1 MNTTETITLGPG
13 PATLDVL
20 RRPFEGP
27 VRVTLDDGWRQ
38 RVAAGRDVI
47 ERSIAAN
54 RVVYGVNTGF
64 GKLADRLISPED
76 VVELQHRLIRSHQ
89 VGVGPLLPDRV
100 VRAILLLKVLCLFQ
114 GYSAVRP
121 SVLELL
127 VGMLEA
133 DILPCVPAQGSV
145 GASGDLAP
153 LAHLTAGLLGQ
164 GEVRVNGEMKA
175 SADALAQA
183 GLQPLELGAKE
194 AIALINGTQVST
206 ALALCGLFSAE
217 RALRAA
223 LLAGALSTEAINGN
237 IEPFDERIHR
247 VRRQAGQQAVG
258 TALAQLVAGS
268 QILSAPGPRRTQDM
282 YSFRCQPQVV
292 GAALDLLRYAGDVL
306 EREAN
311 AVSDNPLVFADAD
324 VVLSGGNFHAQ
335 PVAFAAD
342 TIALALCEIGSI
354 SERRQFVLNDPA
366 LSGLPAFLTR
376 VAGLNSGMTM
386 VQVTSAALVAENQ
399 TRATPGS
406 VGNVPTVS
414 SQEDHVSMATHTAR
428 RLLEMAA
435 NATQIVANELVM
447 ASQGVEFRLPSSPGP
462 ASARVYSVVRELSPT
477 LDDDRRLS
485 GELEAVAAAIAAGR
499 FDDLV
504 EIETL
509 RGLGQQRATP

>member
-1 MNTTETITLGPG
+1 MTTADTITLGPG
-13 PATLDVL
+13 PAGLEVL
-20 RRPFEGP
+20 RRPFESPIRVALDEGFHD
-27 VRVTLDDGWRQ
+27 RVT
-38 RVAAGRDVI
+38 AGRLVI
-47 ERSIAAN
+47 ERSIAAKD
-54 RVVYGVNTGF
+54 VIYGVNTGF
-64 GKLADRLISPED
+64 GKLADRSISPED
-76 VVELQHRLIRSHQ
+76 VIELQHRLIRSHQ
-89 VGVGPLLPDRV
+89 VGVGELLPDAV
-100 VRAILLLKVLCLFQ
+100 VRSILLLKILCLFQ

-121 SVLELL
+121 AVVELL
-127 VGMLEA
+127 AGLLES

-153 LAHLTAGLLGQ
+153 LAHLTAAMLGQ
-164 GEVRVNGEMKA
+164 GQVRVGGEVRA
-175 SADALAQA
+175 AAQALAEA
-183 GLQPLELGAKE
+183 GLQPLELAAKE

-206 ALALCGLFSAE
+206 ALALSGLFAAE

-223 LLAGALSTEAINGN
+223 LLAGALSTEAIDGN
-237 IEPFDERIHR
+237 TEPFDARIHR
-247 VRRQAGQQAVG
+247 VRRQPGQQVVAAV
-258 TALAQLVAGS
+258 LAELVLGS
-268 QILSAPGPRRTQDM
+268 EILSAPATRRTQDM

-292 GAALDLLRYAGDVL
+292 GAALDLLRNAADVL

-311 AVSDNPLVFADAD
+311 AVSDNPLVFADDD

-342 TIALALCEIGSI
+342 IIALALCEIGAI

-428 RLLEMAA
+428 RLREMAA
-435 NATQIVANELVM
+435 NTTQIVANELVM
-447 ASQGVEFRLPSSPGP
+447 AAQGVEFRAPLQP
-462 ASARVYSVVRELSPT
+462 AAGTARAHRLVRELSPP
-477 LDDDRRLS
+477 LADDRPLS
-485 GELEAVAAAIAAGR
+485 DELRAVAVAIAAGR
-499 FDDLV
+499 FDALIDTGILP
-504 EIETL
+504 
-509 RGLGQQRATP
+509 GLSGPDAGR